1 MIVSFTVDRGS
12 RPPAQAKARTAI
24 FRALGTR
31 PPVAAGELNV
41 VWTNRTR
48 LRGMNRRFRGK
59 NRFTDIIAFRH
70 GPDSATDRFALSVT
84 GRAPFGDL
92 YIAVDQARLNARRFG
107 VSYDEEIVRLAT
119 HGTLHLLGHTDYTPG
134 PRARMWAV
142 QEPIVRAVMDRG
154 GGTALRG
161 VTRKTSGSGHP
172 GRLRIGR

>member
-1 MIVSFTVDRGS
+1 MIVLFTVDRGS

-24 FRALGTR
+24 LLALSTR

-41 VWTNRTR
+41 VWTNRGR
-48 LRGMNRRFRGK
+48 LRGMNWRFRGK

-70 GPDSATDRFALSVT
+70 GPDSAVGTFPLSAT
-84 GRAPFGDL
+84 QQAPFGDL

-107 VSYDEEIVRLAT
+107 VSLDEEIVRLAV

-142 QEPIVRAVMDRG
+142 QEPIVRAVMARSG
-154 GGTALRG
+154 R
-161 VTRKTSGSGHP
+161 TSP
-172 GRLRIGR
+172 AAR

>member
-12 RPPAQAKARTAI
+12 RPQAQAKARAAI
-24 FRALGTR
+24 FLALGTR
-31 PPVAAGELNV
+31 PPVEAGELNV
-41 VWTNRTR
+41 VWTNRDL

-70 GPDSATDRFALSVT
+70 GSDSAVGLFPLT
-84 GRAPFGDL
+84 GTQQDPFGDL

-142 QEPIVRAVMDRG
+142 QEPIVRTVMGQSGPTAV
-154 GGTALRG
+154 RG
-161 VTRKTSGSGHP
+161 VRRKTPRSGHP
-172 GRLRIGR
+172 GRPRIGR

>member
-1 MIVSFTVDRGS
+1 MIVSFSVDRGS
-12 RPPAQAKARTAI
+12 RPKAQAKARSAVLL
-24 FRALGTR
+24 ALATR

-41 VWTNRTR
+41 VWTNRVR
-48 LRGMNRRFRGK
+48 LRAMNRRFRGK

-70 GPDSATDRFALSVT
+70 GPDSAVGRFPFGAT

-119 HGTLHLLGHTDYTPG
+119 HGALHLLGHTDYTPG

-142 QEPIVRAVMDRG
+142 QEPIVRAVCGKPLG
-154 GGTALRG
+154 GLRR
-161 VTRKTSGSGHP
+161 TQARSTSVG
-172 GRLRIGR
+172 